1 MGNKKEFE
9 FIVKKPTFLNGVY
22 CIIQLQKRMVYVGET
37 KDVYIRF
44 ADHIN
49 CISTGNIATF
59 HGSNDNLINEED
71 IKFWFYPLLDN
82 EKQCINFLKKQGNR
96 NTPFSQNLYDET
108 IIMYLFRKYGFELY
122 NALNDNCGR
131 NFFAE
136 ENIYNLEKMTIDFIQ
151 DKDNSRTKDEI
162 MESIKKYDEVV
173 QKALREILGKANFEK
188 RSNIKEYSKI
198 DLEKIW
204 NNKKTSKKYNLLN
217 PDSNIEKAIKE
228 IAYGYLDSE
237 ILEYCGIEC
246 IDAKK
251 LSDMINEGKLF
262 DTTIFSKVGNYKDQL
277 LSTILALKADDIENY
292 GKCLWSFKG
301 LDEKDTRLF
310 LQTSSNPDNKKESKY
325 IFLTFTPSKKHSGN
339 MNSEETNP
347 IEGKSFEKFKE
358 RFRKN
363 ILKNDS
369 YIIAKSVSIN
379 DENCDT
385 VQLSKELNKS
395 LKDMFPII
403 MNCKKEKGENK
414 SRAFV
419 ISKIW
424 ALDNYVN
431 ALDGIYNCYW
441 RHTAQY
447 SNKGYEK
454 SYQMNIHTE
463 KKNLEPSLLALNP
476 ITATD
481 KYGEEYC
488 IAFKNHNTLKTLGQG
503 SSQQCG
509 RIRGLGKNNDT
520 IENFKKATKGLD
532 EELIKKLEKNVTIE
546 DYNAEEVREC
556 LANTILSKDLF
567 DEYSPFKNVLIAKL
581 EYPYIVTLSDKE

>member
-1 MGNKKEFE
+1 MDKFE

-22 CIIQLQKRMVYVGET
+22 CIIQLQNGMVYVGET

-49 CISTGNIATF
+49 CISTENTATF
-59 HGSNDNLINEED
+59 HGSNDNLINEKD
-71 IKFWFYPLLDN
+71 KKFWFYPLLDN
-82 EKQCINFLKKQGNR
+82 EKQCINFLEKQGNR

-108 IIMYLFRKYGFELY
+108 IIMYLFRKYGFGLY
-122 NALNDNCGR
+122 NARNDNCGR

-136 ENIYNLEKMTIDFIQ
+136 ENIDNLEKMTIDFIQ

-162 MESIKKYDEVV
+162 MESIKQYDEVV

-188 RSNIKEYSKI
+188 KSNIKEEYSKI
-198 DLEKIW
+198 ELEKIW
-204 NNKKTSKKYNLLN
+204 NKKKTSSKYYLLN
-217 PDSNIEKAIKE
+217 PDSDIEKAIKE
-228 IAYGYLDSE
+228 IAYGYLDSK

-246 IDAKK
+246 INNEK
-251 LSDMINEGKLF
+251 LSNMIKKGKLF

-301 LDEKDTRLF
+301 LNENDTRLF

-339 MNSEETNP
+339 MNSEETNQ
-347 IEGKSFEKFKE
+347 IEVESFAEFKE
-358 RFRKN
+358 RFRKY

-369 YIIAKSVSIN
+369 YITAKSVSIGKRDN
-379 DENCDT
+379 YT
-385 VQLSKELNKS
+385 VQLSKELNES

-441 RHTAQY
+441 RHTAQL
-447 SNKGYEK
+447 SDKGYEK
-454 SYQMNIHTE
+454 SYINEEIGSQISNA
-463 KKNLEPSLLALNP
+463 KDKNGRDCFVTFINHDKLRTS
-476 ITATD
+476 TD
-481 KYGEEYC
+481 
-488 IAFKNHNTLKTLGQG
+488 
-503 SSQQCG
+503 SSRQQCG

-520 IENFKKATKGLD
+520 MENFKKATKGLD

-546 DYNAEEVREC
+546 DYNAEEVRKC

-581 EYPYIVTLSDKE
+581 EYPYIVTLSDKEK

>member
-1 MGNKKEFE
+1 MNKFE

-22 CIIQLQKRMVYVGET
+22 CIIQLQNKKVYVGET
-37 KDVYIRF
+37 TDVYIRF

-49 CISTGNIATF
+49 CISTGNTATF
-59 HGSNDNLINEED
+59 HGSNVNLINEVD
-71 IKFWFYPLLDN
+71 KKFWFYPLLDN
-82 EKQCINFLKKQGNR
+82 KKQCINFLKKQGNR

-122 NALNDNCGR
+122 NDLNDNCGR

-136 ENIYNLEKMTIDFIQ
+136 ENIDNLEKMTIDFIQ

-188 RSNIKEYSKI
+188 ISNKKYLEI

-217 PDSNIEKAIKE
+217 PDSNIEKAIKK

-246 IDAKK
+246 IDAKE

-277 LSTILALKADDIENY
+277 LSTILALKADDIESY
-292 GKCLWSFKG
+292 GKCLWAFKG
-301 LDEKDTRLF
+301 LVENDTRLF

-325 IFLTFTPSKKHSGN
+325 IFLTFTPSKTQSGN

-347 IEGKSFEKFKE
+347 IEGESFADFKKRFKEKFKKDIPE
-358 RFRKN
+358 
-363 ILKNDS
+363 NDS
-369 YIIAKSVSIN
+369 YVTAKSVSID
-379 DENCDT
+379 DENGDT
-385 VQLSKELNKS
+385 VQLRKELNES

-403 MNCKKEKGENK
+403 MNGKNE

-431 ALDGIYNCYW
+431 DLDGIYNCYW
-441 RHTAQY
+441 RHIKGD
-447 SNKGYEK
+447 SDNGYEK
-454 SYQMNIHTE
+454 SYRKEDKTGRDCFVTFINHD
-463 KKNLEPSLLALNP
+463 KLLTSGN
-476 ITATD
+476 
-481 KYGEEYC
+481 
-488 IAFKNHNTLKTLGQG
+488 
-503 SSQQCG
+503 SSSHQCG

-520 IENFKKATKGLD
+520 MENFKKATKGLD
-532 EELIKKLEKNVTIE
+532 KKLIKELEKNVTIE

-581 EYPYIVTLSDKE
+581 EYPYIVTLSDKEQ

>member
-1 MGNKKEFE
+1 MDKFE

-22 CIIQLQKRMVYVGET
+22 CIIQLQKKMVYVGET

-49 CISTGNIATF
+49 CISTENTATF

-71 IKFWFYPLLDN
+71 KKFWFYPLLDN
-82 EKQCINFLKKQGNR
+82 KKQCINFLEKQGNR

-108 IIMYLFRKYGFELY
+108 IIMYLFRKYGFGLY

-136 ENIYNLEKMTIDFIQ
+136 KNIDNLEKMTIDFIQ

-162 MESIKKYDEVV
+162 MESIKQYDEVV
-173 QKALREILGKANFEK
+173 QKALREILGKANF
-188 RSNIKEYSKI
+188 
-198 DLEKIW
+198 D
-204 NNKKTSKKYNLLN
+204 KKTSKNYTLLN
-217 PDSNIEKAIKE
+217 PDSNIEKAIKK

-237 ILEYCGIEC
+237 ILEDCGIEC
-246 IDAKK
+246 INNEK
-251 LSDMINEGKLF
+251 LSTMIKEEKLF
-262 DTTIFSKVGNYKDQL
+262 DTTIFSKVGNYMDQL
-277 LSTILALKADDIENY
+277 LSTILALKADDIESY
-292 GKCLWSFKG
+292 GKCLWAFKG

-325 IFLTFTPSKKHSGN
+325 IFLTFTSSKTQSGN

-347 IEGKSFEKFKE
+347 IEGESFAEFKE
-358 RFRKN
+358 RFRKY

-369 YIIAKSVSIN
+369 YITAKSVSID
-379 DENCDT
+379 DENGDT
-385 VQLSKELNKS
+385 VQLRKELNES

-403 MNCKKEKGENK
+403 MNGKNEN
-414 SRAFV
+414 RAFV

-431 ALDGIYNCYW
+431 DLDGIYNCFW
-441 RHTAQY
+441 RHTACEIT
-447 SNKGYEK
+447 KGYEK
-454 SYQMNIHTE
+454 SYINTDFRKIENRLPNAKDINGRDCFVTFINHD
-463 KKNLEPSLLALNP
+463 NLRTS
-476 ITATD
+476 TD
-481 KYGEEYC
+481 
-488 IAFKNHNTLKTLGQG
+488 
-503 SSQQCG
+503 SSRQQCG

-520 IENFKKATKGLD
+520 MENFKKVTEEPD
-532 EELIKKLEKNVTIE
+532 EKLIIDEKLIKELEKNVTIE

-581 EYPYIVTLSDKE
+581 EYPYIVTLSDKEQ

>member
-1 MGNKKEFE
+1 MNKFE
-9 FIVKKPTFLNGVY
+9 FIVKNPTFLNGVY
-22 CIIQLQKRMVYVGET
+22 CIIQLQKKKVYVGET
-37 KDVYIRF
+37 TDVYIRF

-59 HGSNDNLINEED
+59 HGSNDDLINEKD
-71 IKFWFYPLLDN
+71 KKFWFYPLLDN
-82 EKQCINFLKKQGNR
+82 KKQCINFLEKQGNR

-108 IIMYLFRKYGFELY
+108 IIMYLFRKYGFKLY
-122 NALNDNCGR
+122 NAPNDNCGR

-136 ENIYNLEKMTIDFIQ
+136 KNIDNLEKMTIDFIQ

-162 MESIKKYDEVV
+162 MESIKQYDEVV

-204 NNKKTSKKYNLLN
+204 NNKKTSKNYNLLN
-217 PDSNIEKAIKE
+217 PDSNIEKAIKK

-237 ILEYCGIEC
+237 ILEDCGIEC
-246 IDAKK
+246 INNEK
-251 LSDMINEGKLF
+251 LSTMIKEEKLF
-262 DTTIFSKVGNYKDQL
+262 DTTIFSKVGNYNDQL
-277 LSTILALKADDIENY
+277 LSTILALKADDIESY
-292 GKCLWSFKG
+292 GKCLWAFKG

-325 IFLTFTPSKKHSGN
+325 IFLTFTSSKTQSGN

-347 IEGKSFEKFKE
+347 IEGESFAEFKE
-358 RFRKN
+358 RFRKY

-369 YIIAKSVSIN
+369 YITAKSVSID
-379 DENCDT
+379 DENGDT
-385 VQLSKELNKS
+385 VQLRKELNES

-403 MNCKKEKGENK
+403 MNGKNEN
-414 SRAFV
+414 RAFV

-431 ALDGIYNCYW
+431 DLDGIYNCFW
-441 RHTAQY
+441 RHTACEIT
-447 SNKGYEK
+447 KGYEK
-454 SYQMNIHTE
+454 SYINTDFRKIENRLPNAKDINGRDCFVTFINHD
-463 KKNLEPSLLALNP
+463 KLLTSGN
-476 ITATD
+476 
-481 KYGEEYC
+481 
-488 IAFKNHNTLKTLGQG
+488 
-503 SSQQCG
+503 SSSHQCG

-520 IENFKKATKGLD
+520 MENFKKVTEEPD
-532 EELIKKLEKNVTIE
+532 EKLIIDEKLIKELEKNVTIE

-567 DEYSPFKNVLIAKL
+567 DEYCPFKNVLIAKL
-581 EYPYIVTLSDKE
+581 EYPYIVTLSDKEQ

>member
-1 MGNKKEFE
+1 MDKFE

-22 CIIQLQKRMVYVGET
+22 CIIQLQNGKVYVGET
-37 KDVYIRF
+37 TDVYIRF

-49 CISTGNIATF
+49 CISTGNTATF
-59 HGSNDNLINEED
+59 HGSNDKLINEVD
-71 IKFWFYPLLDN
+71 KKFWFYPLLDN
-82 EKQCINFLKKQGNR
+82 KKQCINFLKKQGNR

-108 IIMYLFRKYGFELY
+108 IIMYLFRKYGFKLY
-122 NALNDNCGR
+122 NALNDNCRR

-136 ENIYNLEKMTIDFIQ
+136 KNIDNFEKMTIDFIQ

-162 MESIKKYDEVV
+162 MESIKQYDEVV

-188 RSNIKEYSKI
+188 SSNIKEYLEI

-217 PDSNIEKAIKE
+217 PDSDIKKAIKE

-237 ILEYCGIEC
+237 ILEDCGIEC
-246 IDAKK
+246 IDAKE

-262 DTTIFSKVGNYKDQL
+262 DTTIFSKVGNYMDQL
-277 LSTILALKADDIENY
+277 LSTILALKADDIESY
-292 GKCLWSFKG
+292 GKCLWSFIG

-325 IFLTFTPSKKHSGN
+325 IFLTFTPSKTQSGN

-347 IEGKSFEKFKE
+347 IEGESFADFKKRFKEKFKKDIPE
-358 RFRKN
+358 
-363 ILKNDS
+363 NDS
-369 YIIAKSVSIN
+369 YVTAKSVSID
-379 DENCDT
+379 DENGDT
-385 VQLSKELNKS
+385 VQLRKELNES

-403 MNCKKEKGENK
+403 MNGKNE

-431 ALDGIYNCYW
+431 DLDGIYNCYW
-441 RHTAQY
+441 RHTNGD
-447 SNKGYEK
+447 SDNGYEK
-454 SYQMNIHTE
+454 SYRKEQ
-463 KKNLEPSLLALNP
+463 KNERDCFVTFINHDKLLTSGN
-476 ITATD
+476 
-481 KYGEEYC
+481 
-488 IAFKNHNTLKTLGQG
+488 
-503 SSQQCG
+503 SSSHQCG

-520 IENFKKATKGLD
+520 MENFKKATKGLD
-532 EELIKKLEKNVTIE
+532 KKLIKELEKNVTIE

-581 EYPYIVTLSDKE
+581 EYPYIVTLSDKEQ

>member
-1 MGNKKEFE
+1 MNKFE

-22 CIIQLQKRMVYVGET
+22 CIIQLQNKKVYVGET
-37 KDVYIRF
+37 TDVYIRF

-49 CISTGNIATF
+49 CISTGNTATF
-59 HGSNDNLINEED
+59 HGSNVNLINEVD
-71 IKFWFYPLLDN
+71 KKFWFYPLLDN
-82 EKQCINFLKKQGNR
+82 KKQCINFLKKQGNR

-122 NALNDNCGR
+122 NDLNDNCGR

-136 ENIYNLEKMTIDFIQ
+136 ENIDNLEKMTIDFIQ

-188 RSNIKEYSKI
+188 ISNKKYLEI

-217 PDSNIEKAIKE
+217 PDSNIEKAIKK

-246 IDAKK
+246 IDAKE

-277 LSTILALKADDIENY
+277 LSTILALKADDIESY
-292 GKCLWSFKG
+292 GKCLWAFKG
-301 LDEKDTRLF
+301 LVENDTRLF

-325 IFLTFTPSKKHSGN
+325 IFLTFTPSKTQSEN

-347 IEGKSFEKFKE
+347 IEGESFADFKKRFKEKFKKDIPE
-358 RFRKN
+358 
-363 ILKNDS
+363 NDS
-369 YIIAKSVSIN
+369 YVTAKSVSID
-379 DENCDT
+379 DENGDT
-385 VQLSKELNKS
+385 VQLRKELNES

-403 MNCKKEKGENK
+403 MNGKNE

-431 ALDGIYNCYW
+431 DLDGIYNCYW
-441 RHTAQY
+441 RHIKGD
-447 SNKGYEK
+447 SDNGYEK
-454 SYQMNIHTE
+454 SYRKEDKTGRDCFVTFINHD
-463 KKNLEPSLLALNP
+463 KLLTSGN
-476 ITATD
+476 
-481 KYGEEYC
+481 
-488 IAFKNHNTLKTLGQG
+488 
-503 SSQQCG
+503 SSSHQCG

-520 IENFKKATKGLD
+520 MENFKKATKGLD
-532 EELIKKLEKNVTIE
+532 KKLIKELEKNVTIE

-581 EYPYIVTLSDKE
+581 EYPYIVTLSDKEQ

>member
-1 MGNKKEFE
+1 MNKFE

-22 CIIQLQKRMVYVGET
+22 CIIQLQNKKVYVGET
-37 KDVYIRF
+37 TDVYIRF

-49 CISTGNIATF
+49 CISTGNTATF
-59 HGSNDNLINEED
+59 HGSNVNLINEVD
-71 IKFWFYPLLDN
+71 KKFWFYPLLDN
-82 EKQCINFLKKQGNR
+82 KKQCINFLKKQGNR

-122 NALNDNCGR
+122 NDLNDNCGR

-136 ENIYNLEKMTIDFIQ
+136 ENIDNLEKMTIDFIQ

-162 MESIKKYDEVV
+162 MESIKQYDEVV

-188 RSNIKEYSKI
+188 ISNKEYLEI

-217 PDSNIEKAIKE
+217 PDSNIEKAIKK

-246 IDAKK
+246 IDAKEI
-251 LSDMINEGKLF
+251 SDMINEGKLF

-277 LSTILALKADDIENY
+277 LSTILALKADDIESY
-292 GKCLWSFKG
+292 GKCLWAFKG

-325 IFLTFTPSKKHSGN
+325 IFLTFTPSKTQSGN

-347 IEGKSFEKFKE
+347 IEGESFADFKKRFKEKFKKDIPE
-358 RFRKN
+358 
-363 ILKNDS
+363 NDS
-369 YIIAKSVSIN
+369 YVTAKSVSID
-379 DENCDT
+379 DENGDT
-385 VQLSKELNKS
+385 VQLRKELNES

-403 MNCKKEKGENK
+403 MNGKNE

-431 ALDGIYNCYW
+431 DLDGIYNCYW
-441 RHTAQY
+441 RHIKGD
-447 SNKGYEK
+447 SDNGYEK
-454 SYQMNIHTE
+454 SYRKEDKTGRDCFVTFINHD
-463 KKNLEPSLLALNP
+463 KLLTSGN
-476 ITATD
+476 
-481 KYGEEYC
+481 
-488 IAFKNHNTLKTLGQG
+488 
-503 SSQQCG
+503 SSSHQCG

-520 IENFKKATKGLD
+520 MENFKKATKGLD
-532 EELIKKLEKNVTIE
+532 KKLIKELEKNVTIE

-581 EYPYIVTLSDKE
+581 EYPYIVTLSDKEQ

>member
-1 MGNKKEFE
+1 MNKFE

-22 CIIQLQKRMVYVGET
+22 CIIQLQNKKVYVGET

-49 CISTGNIATF
+49 CISTGNTATF
-59 HGSNDNLINEED
+59 HGSNVNLINEVD
-71 IKFWFYPLLDN
+71 KKFWFYPLLDN
-82 EKQCINFLKKQGNR
+82 KKQCINFLEKQGNR

-122 NALNDNCGR
+122 NDLNDNCGR

-136 ENIYNLEKMTIDFIQ
+136 KNIDNLEKMTIDFIQ

-162 MESIKKYDEVV
+162 MESIKQYDEVV

-188 RSNIKEYSKI
+188 ISNKEYLEI

-217 PDSNIEKAIKE
+217 SDSDIKKAIKK

-237 ILEYCGIEC
+237 ILEDCGIEC
-246 IDAKK
+246 IDAKE

-262 DTTIFSKVGNYKDQL
+262 DTTIFSKVGNYMDQL
-277 LSTILALKADDIENY
+277 LSTILALKADDIESY
-292 GKCLWSFKG
+292 GKCLWAFKG

-325 IFLTFTPSKKHSGN
+325 IFLIFTPSKKHSGN

-347 IEGKSFEKFKE
+347 NESEDETFAEFKEKFK
-358 RFRKN
+358 KG
-363 ILKNDS
+363 ILEKDS
-369 YIIAKSVSIN
+369 YVTAKSVSISMRDN
-379 DENCDT
+379 DT
-385 VQLSKELNKS
+385 VKLSEELNES

-403 MNCKKEKGENK
+403 MNGKKEKGKNK

-431 ALDGIYNCYW
+431 ALDGIYNCFW
-441 RHTAQY
+441 RHTSQY
-447 SNKGYEK
+447 SDKGYEK
-454 SYQMNIHTE
+454 SYINTNFRKIENRLPNAKDINGRDCFVTFINHD
-463 KKNLEPSLLALNP
+463 KLLTSGN
-476 ITATD
+476 
-481 KYGEEYC
+481 
-488 IAFKNHNTLKTLGQG
+488 
-503 SSQQCG
+503 SSSHQCG

-520 IENFKKATKGLD
+520 MENFKKVTEEPD
-532 EELIKKLEKNVTIE
+532 EKLIIDEKLIKELEKNVTIK

-581 EYPYIVTLSDKE
+581 EYPYIVTLSDKEQ

>member
-1 MGNKKEFE
+1 MDKFE

-49 CISTGNIATF
+49 CISTENTATF

-71 IKFWFYPLLDN
+71 KKFWFYPLLDN

-108 IIMYLFRKYGFELY
+108 IIMYLFRKYGFGLY

-136 ENIYNLEKMTIDFIQ
+136 KNIDNLEKMTIDFIQ

-162 MESIKKYDEVV
+162 MESIKQYDEVV
-173 QKALREILGKANFEK
+173 QKALREILGKANF
-188 RSNIKEYSKI
+188 
-198 DLEKIW
+198 D
-204 NNKKTSKKYNLLN
+204 KKTSKNYTLLN
-217 PDSNIEKAIKE
+217 PDSNIEKAIKK

-237 ILEYCGIEC
+237 ILEDCGIEC
-246 IDAKK
+246 INNEK
-251 LSDMINEGKLF
+251 LSTMIKEEKLF
-262 DTTIFSKVGNYKDQL
+262 DTTIFSKVGNYMDQL
-277 LSTILALKADDIENY
+277 LSTILALKADDIESY
-292 GKCLWSFKG
+292 RKCLWAFKG

-325 IFLTFTPSKKHSGN
+325 IFLTFTSSKTQSGN

-347 IEGKSFEKFKE
+347 IEGESFAEFKE
-358 RFRKN
+358 RFRKY

-369 YIIAKSVSIN
+369 YITAKSVSID
-379 DENCDT
+379 DENGDT
-385 VQLSKELNKS
+385 VQLRKELNES

-403 MNCKKEKGENK
+403 MNGKNEN
-414 SRAFV
+414 RAFV

-431 ALDGIYNCYW
+431 DLDGIYNCFW
-441 RHTAQY
+441 RHTACEIT
-447 SNKGYEK
+447 KGYEK
-454 SYQMNIHTE
+454 SYINTE
-463 KKNLEPSLLALNP
+463 FRKIENRLPNAKDINGRDCFVTFINHDKLLTSGN
-476 ITATD
+476 
-481 KYGEEYC
+481 
-488 IAFKNHNTLKTLGQG
+488 
-503 SSQQCG
+503 SSSHQCG

-520 IENFKKATKGLD
+520 MENFKKVTEEPNEKLIID
-532 EELIKKLEKNVTIE
+532 EKLIKELEKNVTIE

-581 EYPYIVTLSDKE
+581 EYPYIVTLSDKEQ

>member
-1 MGNKKEFE
+1 MNKFE

-22 CIIQLQKRMVYVGET
+22 CIIQLQNKKVYVGET
-37 KDVYIRF
+37 TDVYIRF

-49 CISTGNIATF
+49 CISTGNTATF
-59 HGSNDNLINEED
+59 HGSNVNLINEVD
-71 IKFWFYPLLDN
+71 KKFWFYPLLDN
-82 EKQCINFLKKQGNR
+82 KKQCINFLKKQGNR

-122 NALNDNCGR
+122 NDLNDNCGR

-136 ENIYNLEKMTIDFIQ
+136 ENIDNLEKMTIDFIQ

-162 MESIKKYDEVV
+162 MESIKQYDEVV

-188 RSNIKEYSKI
+188 ISNKEYLEI

-217 PDSNIEKAIKE
+217 PDSNIEKAIKK

-246 IDAKK
+246 IDAKEI
-251 LSDMINEGKLF
+251 SDMINEGKLF

-277 LSTILALKADDIENY
+277 LSTILALKADDIESY
-292 GKCLWSFKG
+292 GKCLWAFKG

-325 IFLTFTPSKKHSGN
+325 IFLTFTPSKTQSGN

-347 IEGKSFEKFKE
+347 IEGESFADFKKRFKEKFKKDIPE
-358 RFRKN
+358 
-363 ILKNDS
+363 NDS
-369 YIIAKSVSIN
+369 YVTAKSVSID
-379 DENCDT
+379 DENGDT
-385 VQLSKELNKS
+385 VQLRKELNES

-403 MNCKKEKGENK
+403 MNGKNE

-431 ALDGIYNCYW
+431 DLDGIYNCYW
-441 RHTAQY
+441 RHIKGD
-447 SNKGYEK
+447 SDNGYEK
-454 SYQMNIHTE
+454 SYRKEDKTGRDCFVTFINHD
-463 KKNLEPSLLALNP
+463 KLLTSGN
-476 ITATD
+476 
-481 KYGEEYC
+481 
-488 IAFKNHNTLKTLGQG
+488 
-503 SSQQCG
+503 SSSHQCG
-509 RIRGLGKNNDT
+509 RIRGLEKNNDT
-520 IENFKKATKGLD
+520 MENFKKATKGLD
-532 EELIKKLEKNVTIE
+532 KKLIKELEKNVTIE

-581 EYPYIVTLSDKE
+581 EYPYIVTLSDKEQ

>member
-1 MGNKKEFE
+1 MDKFE

-22 CIIQLQKRMVYVGET
+22 CIIQLQNGKVYVGET
-37 KDVYIRF
+37 TDVYIRF

-71 IKFWFYPLLDN
+71 KKFWFYPLLDN
-82 EKQCINFLKKQGNR
+82 KKQCINFLEKQGNR

-122 NALNDNCGR
+122 NALNDNCER

-136 ENIYNLEKMTIDFIQ
+136 KNIDNLEKMTIDFIQ

-162 MESIKKYDEVV
+162 MESIKQYDEVV

-188 RSNIKEYSKI
+188 KSNIKEYLKI

-204 NNKKTSKKYNLLN
+204 NNKKTSKNYNLLN
-217 PDSNIEKAIKE
+217 PDSNIEKAIKK

-246 IDAKK
+246 IDAKE

-277 LSTILALKADDIENY
+277 LSTILALKADDIESY
-292 GKCLWSFKG
+292 GKCLWAFKG
-301 LDEKDTRLF
+301 LVENDTRLF
-310 LQTSSNPDNKKESKY
+310 LQTSSNPDNEKESKY
-325 IFLTFTPSKKHSGN
+325 IFLIFTPSKKHSGN
-339 MNSEETNP
+339 MNSEKTNP
-347 IEGKSFEKFKE
+347 IEGESFAEFKE
-358 RFRKN
+358 RFRKY

-369 YIIAKSVSIN
+369 YITAKSVSISMRDN
-379 DENCDT
+379 DT
-385 VQLSKELNKS
+385 VKLSEELNES

-403 MNCKKEKGENK
+403 MNGKKEKVKNK

-431 ALDGIYNCYW
+431 ALDGIYNCFW
-441 RHTAQY
+441 RHTSQY
-447 SNKGYEK
+447 SDKGYEK
-454 SYQMNIHTE
+454 SYINKDFRKIENRLPNAKDINGRDCFVTFINHD
-463 KKNLEPSLLALNP
+463 KLLTSGN
-476 ITATD
+476 
-481 KYGEEYC
+481 
-488 IAFKNHNTLKTLGQG
+488 
-503 SSQQCG
+503 SSSHQCG

-520 IENFKKATKGLD
+520 MENFKKVTEEPD
-532 EELIKKLEKNVTIE
+532 EKLIIDEKLIKELEKNVTIE
-546 DYNAEEVREC
+546 DYNAEKVREC

-581 EYPYIVTLSDKE
+581 EYPYIVTLSDKEQ